1 MNISGTGN
9 SNSIKLPTSQN
20 PFSGKDEF
28 TRSIESEIDAKRKEL
43 EALAEKQNMTPEQKT
58 KKRQELQQEINELM
72 QELRQ
77 HEIEVRRERAEKTES
92 MEDLLG
98 GGRKYSREK
107 DNTYGFSEKSA
118 EALISAEGRL
128 KSVNAENAVKTRLE
142 GHAGVLKGEIFMDK
156 ARGISDE
163 KKEKELSEIEERM
176 AKLSENQGQL
186 LSYIDKDIKE
196 ASDSEKD
203 TEDTVKADDPKEKT
217 INSSREA
224 WEIFPT
230 ELPERFLNGGM
241 ETH

>member
-58 KKRQELQQEINELM
+58 KKRQELQQEIHELM

-77 HEIEVRRERAEKTES
+77 HEIEVRREKTEKTES
-92 MEDLLG
+92 MEDMLG
-98 GGRKYSREK
+98 GGERRKEK
-107 DNTYGFSEKSA
+107 IYGFSEKSA

-163 KKEKELSEIEERM
+163 KKEKELSEIEERT

-186 LSYIDKDIKE
+186 LSDIDKDIKE
-196 ASDSEKD
+196 ASDNEKD
-203 TEDTVKADDPKEKT
+203 TEDTEKADDLIRRNEET
-217 INSSREA
+217 C
-224 WEIFPT
+224 IF
-230 ELPERFLNGGM
+230 
-241 ETH
+241 

>member
-9 SNSIKLPTSQN
+9 SNSIKFPTSQN
-20 PFSGKDEF
+20 PLSGNDEF
-28 TRSIESEIDAKRKEL
+28 TRNIESEIDAKRKEL

-77 HEIEVRRERAEKTES
+77 HEIEVRREKAEKAES

-98 GGRKYSREK
+98 GGERGK
-107 DNTYGFSEKSA
+107 EKSV
-118 EALISAEGRL
+118 EVLISAEGRL

-163 KKEKELSEIEERM
+163 KKEKELSEIEERT

-186 LSYIDKDIKE
+186 LSDIDKDIKE

-203 TEDTVKADDPKEKT
+203 TEDTENADDLIGRNEET
-217 INSSREA
+217 S
-224 WEIFPT
+224 IFRPQN
-230 ELPERFLNGGM
+230 NGFIK
-241 ETH
+241 